1 MTKGEKETRAESEG
15 GGTLAAAE
23 AIAGTRSTQT
33 IATSQCSS
41 ACAGRN
47 AVACRFGGRG
57 ESCGGA
63 ATHTR
68 RFQVFGAFAHLLRSF
83 WYRYPVQFCVAL
95 KLQVLGLSLVLK
107 WFHFCSQ
114 VVSAFRK
121 HHPLSHRCCRRCCLL
136 LAAAACCSCSWC
148 KALFEKRK

>member
-15 GGTLAAAE
+15 GGALAAAE
-23 AIAGTRSTQT
+23 AIAGQRSTRSTQT
-33 IATSQCSS
+33 MPTGQCSS

-83 WYRYPVQFCVAL
+83 WYRYPVQFCVAV
-95 KLQVLGLSLVLK
+95 KLQVFRAEFGSK
-107 WFHFCSQ
+107 
-114 VVSAFRK
+114 VVSFLFSSGFSIQKTPPAVT
-121 HHPLSHRCCRRCCLL
+121 PLLPPLLLLAACCLL
-136 LAAAACCSCSWC
+136 LLLLLLQGAV
-148 KALFEKRK
+148 